1 MAKGKHV
8 NRPFCNKPLGSRF
21 LICPFPLCFY
31 CVGSPK
37 STLSHREYIWKG
49 LGGPNALVFATDIKT
64 FCLKET
70 EKLKY
75 FLRQKC
81 YLRADLVLFVFIS
94 LSSETFAQYCR
105 KWRVC
110 KMNGSV
116 PTNTCRRG
124 N

>member
-8 NRPFCNKPLGSRF
+8 NRPFCNKPFVSCF
-21 LICPFPLCFY
+21 LICHFPLCFD

-64 FCLKET
+64 PLKRKIEVLSET
-70 EKLKY
+70 EMLLKC
-75 FLRQKC
+75 RS
-81 YLRADLVLFVFIS
+81 LVLFVFIS